1 MNTSCPTARWTRTL
15 CALALA
21 CLSPWAQA
29 GIPIQHWVM
38 ANGARVYLVEA
49 PGLPMVDMQIDF
61 DAGARRDPATQ
72 AGLAS
77 ATAEMMSKGVA
88 AMGRTPAMDENAL
101 GEAWADLGASLSFN
115 ASNDRFSINLR
126 SLTRAELLDGAVQL
140 AARQVA
146 HPSFP
151 SAVWHSER
159 QRWQASLAEA
169 KTKPAY
175 VAGRAF
181 AAAVYGTHPYGY
193 DTTPAHLQAIEVGHL
208 RAFHARYLHTCQ
220 ARVSIVGALNRS
232 QAQARVTQLLAGL
245 PQAKACAAL
254 PAVPEVQPLARAQ
267 DIAIPFESA
276 QAHVFIGQPG
286 IARQSPD
293 FLALTVGNYV
303 LGGGGFVSRL
313 TEQVR
318 EKRGLSY
325 SVSSYFSPSMHAGA
339 FRIALQTRANQAAQA
354 VQVARE
360 VLADFVQRGPTEAEV
375 QAAKDNLIGG
385 FALRLDSNRK
395 LLDNVSN
402 IAWYDLPLDYLDT
415 WSDKVQ
421 GLTAADIQAAF
432 ARTLQPERMVTVV
445 LGAKP

>member
-1 MNTSCPTARWTRTL
+1 MNASFHTARWTRTL
-15 CALALA
+15 CGLALA
-21 CLSPWAQA
+21 CLGVGAHA

-49 PGLPMVDMQIDF
+49 PGLPMVDVQIDF
-61 DAGARRDPATQ
+61 DAGTRRDPATQ
-72 AGLAS
+72 VGLAS
-77 ATAEMMSKGVA
+77 ATALMMGKGVA
-88 AMGRTPAMDENAL
+88 AAGGVVAMDENAL
-101 GEAWADLGASLSFN
+101 GEAWADLGASLSMG
-115 ASNDRFSINLR
+115 ASNDRFSVNLR
-126 SLTRAELLDGAVQL
+126 TLTRTELLDAAVQL
-140 AARQVA
+140 AARQLA

-151 SAVWHSER
+151 QAVWHSER

-169 KTKPAY
+169 KTQPAH

-193 DTTPAHLQAIEVGHL
+193 DTTPAHLQAIEAGSM
-208 RAFHARYLHTCQ
+208 RAFHTRYLHACQ

-232 QAQARVTQLLAGL
+232 QAEARVTQLLAGL
-245 PQAKACAAL
+245 PQDKACAAL
-254 PAVPEVQPLARAQ
+254 PAVPEVQPLTRAQ
-267 DIAIPFESA
+267 DIAIAFESA

-360 VLADFVQRGPTEAEV
+360 VLADFVQHGPTEAEV

-415 WSDKVQ
+415 WTDKVQ
-421 GLTAADIQAAF
+421 RLTASDIQAAF

>member
-1 MNTSCPTARWTRTL
+1 MSAVRCQHAFWG
-15 CALALA
+15 LALS
-21 CLSPWAQA
+21 CLTVLAQA
-29 GIPIQHWVM
+29 GIPIQHWVLP
-38 ANGARVYLVEA
+38 NGARVYLVEA
-49 PGLPMVDMQIDF
+49 PGLPMVDVQIDF

-77 ATAEMMSKGVA
+77 ATAVMMSKGVA
-88 AMGRTPAMDENAL
+88 AMGGAIAMDENAL
-101 GEAWADLGASLSFN
+101 GEAWADLGASFIVN
-115 ASNDRFSINLR
+115 ASNDRFSVNLR
-126 SLTRAELLDGAVQL
+126 SLTRTELLDGAVQL
-140 AARQVA
+140 AARQLS

-151 SAVWHSER
+151 SAVWQSER

-169 KTKPAY
+169 NTKPGY
-175 VAGRAF
+175 LAGRAF

-193 DTTPAHLQAIEVGHL
+193 DTTSAHLQAIEVGHL
-208 RAFHARYLHTCQ
+208 RAFHARYLQACQ
-220 ARVSIVGALNRS
+220 ARVSIVGALNRA
-232 QAQARVTQLLAGL
+232 QAQARVTQLLSGL
-245 PQAKACAAL
+245 SQAPACAAL
-254 PAVPEVQPLARAQ
+254 PAVPEVQSLTRAQ

-293 FLALTVGNYV
+293 FLALTLGNYV

-360 VLADFVQRGPTEAEV
+360 VLADFVQHGPTEAEV

-421 GLTAADIQAAF
+421 RLTAPDIQAAF

>member
-1 MNTSCPTARWTRTL
+1 MNTSRCTRTFL
-15 CALALA
+15 GLVLAALT
-21 CLSPWAQA
+21 SWAQA

-38 ANGARVYLVEA
+38 PNGARVYLVEA
-49 PGLPMVDMQIDF
+49 PGLPMVDVQIDF
-61 DAGARRDPATQ
+61 DAGARRDPAHQ
-72 AGLAS
+72 VGLAS
-77 ATAEMMSKGVA
+77 ATALMMSKGLA
-88 AMGRTPAMDENAL
+88 AHGGAPAMDENAL
-101 GEAWADLGASLSFN
+101 GEAWADLGASLSLG
-115 ASNDRFSINLR
+115 ASNDRFSVSLR
-126 SLTRAELLDGAVQL
+126 SLTRTELLDGAVQL
-140 AARQVA
+140 AARQLA
-146 HPSFP
+146 QPSFP
-151 SAVWHSER
+151 TAVWHSER
-159 QRWQASLAEA
+159 QRWLASLAEA
-169 KTKPAY
+169 KTQPAY
-175 VAGRAF
+175 VAARAF
-181 AAAVYGTHPYGY
+181 ATAVYGVHPYGL
-193 DTTPAHLQAIEVGHL
+193 DTTPAHLQAIEAAPM
-208 RAFHARYLHTCQ
+208 RAFHAHHLQACH
-220 ARVSIVGALNRS
+220 ARVSVVGALNRA
-232 QAQARVTQLLAGL
+232 QAQARVAQLLAGL
-245 PQAKACAAL
+245 PQGKACAAL
-254 PAVPEVQPLARAQ
+254 PGVAQVQPLARAQ
-267 DIAIPFESA
+267 NIDIPFESA

-339 FRIALQTRANQAAQA
+339 FRIALQTRANQANQA

-360 VLADFVQRGPTEAEV
+360 VLADFVQHGPTEAEV

-421 GLTAADIQAAF
+421 RLTASDIQAAF

>member
-1 MNTSCPTARWTRTL
+1 
-15 CALALA
+15 
-21 CLSPWAQA
+21 
-29 GIPIQHWVM
+29 
-38 ANGARVYLVEA
+38 
-49 PGLPMVDMQIDF
+49 
-61 DAGARRDPATQ
+61 
-72 AGLAS
+72 
-77 ATAEMMSKGVA
+77 MMSKGVA
-88 AMGRTPAMDENAL
+88 AAGSAPAMDENAL
-101 GEAWADLGASLSFN
+101 GEAWADLGAALSFN

-126 SLTRAELLDGAVQL
+126 SLTRTELLDGAVQL
-140 AARQVA
+140 AARQLA

-151 SAVWHSER
+151 SAVWLSER

-169 KTKPAY
+169 KTQPAY
-175 VAGRAF
+175 VAGRTF
-181 AAAVYGTHPYGY
+181 ATAVYGTHPYGY
-193 DTTPAHLQAIEVGHL
+193 DTTPAHLKAIEVRHL
-208 RAFHARYLHTCQ
+208 RAFHVRYLQTCQ
-220 ARVSIVGALNRS
+220 ARVSVVGALNRI

-245 PQAKACAAL
+245 PQAKACATL
-254 PAVPEVQPLARAQ
+254 PAMPEVQALARAQ

-339 FRIALQTRANQAAQA
+339 FRIALQTRANQASQA
-354 VQVARE
+354 VQVARQ
-360 VLADFVQRGPTEAEV
+360 VLADFVRDGPTEAEV

-421 GLTAADIQAAF
+421 RLTAAEIQVAF
-432 ARTLQPERMVTVV
+432 ARSLQPERMVTVV